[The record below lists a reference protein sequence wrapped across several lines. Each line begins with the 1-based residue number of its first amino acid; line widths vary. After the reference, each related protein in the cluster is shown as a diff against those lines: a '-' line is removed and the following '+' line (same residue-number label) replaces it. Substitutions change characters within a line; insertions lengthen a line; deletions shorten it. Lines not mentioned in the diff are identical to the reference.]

1 MSDYYNGNEN
11 QNYTPYGTPSQPPQ
25 PQQPPQAPPMQNG
38 YSTPS
43 APPVQQQY
51 NNVTPP
57 PVPHQPSDK
66 VPAQTADRVPPQ
78 APAPHPPVQSS
89 QQNPPQAPVRNT
101 APYTQ
106 QQTPNIPPYQQP
118 TAASNQQQPYYNTP
132 YAPKQPMGAGLK
144 ALLIII
150 ITFLGVSLIA
160 FVAYVALTP
169 KNPAGFVPST
179 GSPKETE
186 SAPFS
191 QYHFGTEDDEDATA
205 PSTGSYDESNAKDK
219 TDKNYKGLKLN
230 KKAKKSKSVKSG
242 SSYAFK
248 HVEKSVVG
256 IIVYVNGQK
265 GTADSYTGMGTGI
278 IATSDG
284 YIITNA
290 HLVDYSRTAYKYKV
304 ITNDKKEYKAGVVG
318 FDNRSDLAVLK
329 IDAKGL
335 TPAQFGDSSQ
345 IEVTEDVIVVGNP
358 LSLNYQNSVTKGI
371 VSAVDRQVSI
381 TNNVKCIQTDAAIN
395 PGNSGGPLCNM
406 YGQVI
411 GITNSKIALDDY
423 EGMGFAIPSKLI
435 KKVTDDIIRYSYV
448 KGRVRIGIVG
458 EVNFIGET
466 EKTGIEVKEIT
477 KGGPMDGSG
486 IKVGDFIIGF
496 ENKKVENFADIYSIL
511 ENYKAGDK
519 VKVKVLRPS
528 DDKEHEFEITL
539 EADEN

>member
-11 QNYTPYGTPSQPPQ
+11 QYYTGYGTPSQPPQ

-38 YSTPS
+38 FNTPS
-43 APPVQQQY
+43 APPVQPPY

-57 PVPHQPSDK
+57 PVPPQPTDRIPPMAPDQ
-66 VPAQTADRVPPQ
+66 VPPMAPAPQ
-78 APAPHPPVQSS
+78 APVQT
-89 QQNPPQAPVRNT
+89 PPQAPVRNT
-101 APYTQ
+101 PPYTQ
-106 QQTPNIPPYQQP
+106 PQTPGTPPYQAP
-118 TAASNQQQPYYNTP
+118 TAPAQQQQYYENSP

-150 ITFLGVSLIA
+150 ITFLVVSLVA
-160 FVAYVALTP
+160 FIAYVSLSS
-169 KNPAGFVPST
+169 NNSSGFVPST
-179 GSPKETE
+179 DSTKATE
-186 SAPFS
+186 SLPFRS
-191 QYHFGTEDDEDATA
+191 FQFGTEDENATA
-205 PSTGSYDESNAKDK
+205 PSTGSYKESDAKDK
-219 TDKNYKGLKLN
+219 TDKNYKGLTLN
-230 KKAKKSKSVKSG
+230 KKPVKSDPKKKG
-242 SSYAFK
+242 SSYAFSQ
-248 HVEKSVVG
+248 VENSVVG
-256 IIVYVNGQK
+256 IIAYVDGQK
-265 GTADSYTGMGTGI
+265 GTAESYSEMGTGI

-284 YIITNA
+284 YIVTNA

-304 ITNDKKEYKAGVVG
+304 ITNDKKEYKAGIVG
-318 FDNRSDLAVLK
+318 FDSRSDLAVLK

-335 TPAQFGDSSQ
+335 KPASFGDSSQ

-423 EGMGFAIPSKLI
+423 EGMGFAIPSKLV
-435 KKVTDDIIRYSYV
+435 KKITDDIIKYSYV
-448 KGRVRIGIVG
+448 KNRVKIGIIG
-458 EVNFIGET
+458 EVNFIDDT
-466 EKTGIEVKEIT
+466 YKTGIEVKEIS

-486 IKVGDFIIGF
+486 IKVGDFITKF
-496 ENKKVENFADIYSIL
+496 ENKDVRNFADIYNIL

-519 VKVKVLRPS
+519 VKVKAYRPS
-528 DDKEHEFEITL
+528 DGKEHEFEITL
-539 EADEN
+539 QSDEN

>member
-11 QNYTPYGTPSQPPQ
+11 QYYNGYGTPSQPPQ

-38 YSTPS
+38 FTTPS
-43 APPVQQQY
+43 APPVQPPY

-57 PVPHQPSDK
+57 PVPPQPLDRIPPIAPEQAPPMA
-66 VPAQTADRVPPQ
+66 PAPQPPVQNTQQTPPQ
-78 APAPHPPVQSS
+78 API
-89 QQNPPQAPVRNT
+89 RNT
-101 APYTQ
+101 APYTPQ
-106 QQTPNIPPYQQP
+106 QAPNTPPYQP
-118 TAASNQQQPYYNTP
+118 TAAPAQQQPYYNNTP

-150 ITFLGVSLIA
+150 ITFLFVSLVA
-160 FVAYVALTP
+160 FIAYVSLSSNNTS
-169 KNPAGFVPST
+169 GFVPSADST
-179 GSPKETE
+179 KATE
-186 SAPFS
+186 SVPFGGY
-191 QYHFGTEDDEDATA
+191 QFGTEDEDATA
-205 PSTGSYDESNAKDK
+205 PSTGSYEESDAKDK
-219 TDKNYKGLKLN
+219 TDKNYKGLTLN
-230 KKAKKSKSVKSG
+230 KKPTKKKAEKKG

-256 IIVYVNGQK
+256 IIAYVDGQK
-265 GTADSYTGMGTGI
+265 GTAESYSGMGTGI

-284 YIITNA
+284 YILTNA

-304 ITNDKKEYKAGVVG
+304 ITNDKKEYKAGIVG
-318 FDNRSDLAVLK
+318 FDSRSDLAVLK

-406 YGQVI
+406 YGQVV

-458 EVNFIGET
+458 EVNFIGKT

-486 IKVGDFIIGF
+486 IKVGDFITKF
-496 ENKKVENFADIYSIL
+496 DNKEIQNFSDIYNIL
-511 ENYKAGDK
+511 EKHKPGDK
-519 VKVKVLRPS
+519 VKITAYRPS
-528 DDKEHEFEITL
+528 DGKEHEFEITL
-539 EADEN
+539 QADEN